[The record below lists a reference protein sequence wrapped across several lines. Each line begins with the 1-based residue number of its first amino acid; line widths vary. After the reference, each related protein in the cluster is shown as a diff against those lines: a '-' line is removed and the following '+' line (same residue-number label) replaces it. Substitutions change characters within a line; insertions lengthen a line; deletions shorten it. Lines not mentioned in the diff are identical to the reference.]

1 MSTLTL
7 HLTAADVALI
17 DAVARRFGLD
27 RERAVLLAVA
37 HAAEAAPATP
47 SAAALAGD
55 LIGHFDGPEDLSTNP
70 AYLDGLGG
78 RP

>member
-7 HLTAADVALI
+7 HLTPD
-17 DAVARRFGLD
+17 DEARVDQLARQFGLD
-27 RERAVLLAVA
+27 PENAVLLAVA
-37 HAAEAAPATP
+37 HAAEVAPAVP
-47 SAAALAGD
+47 SAATLAGD
-55 LIGHFDGPEDLSTNP
+55 LLGTFDGPEDLSTNP

>member
-7 HLTAADVALI
+7 HLTPDDETRVDQI
-17 DAVARRFGLD
+17 ARLFGLD
-27 RERAVLLAVA
+27 PEQAILLAVA
-37 HAAEAAPATP
+37 HAAEVAPVAP
-47 SAAALAGD
+47 SAATLAGD

-70 AYLDGLGG
+70 AYLDGLGS